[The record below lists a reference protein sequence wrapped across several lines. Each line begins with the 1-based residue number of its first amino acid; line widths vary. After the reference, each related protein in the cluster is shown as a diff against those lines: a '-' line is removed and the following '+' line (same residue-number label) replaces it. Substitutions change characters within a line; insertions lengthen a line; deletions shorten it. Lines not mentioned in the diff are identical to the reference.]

1 MFSLE
6 ILEYAVLAGGI
17 FVAISFVALIV
28 ARRHIDRGRTEVEDA
43 VLRLEPVIQAWLV
56 LEGDEDAERVRSTL
70 RGMSPYAAFRSLA
83 RLATQQ
89 VTFERQQV
97 LARALRGEPWVASIL
112 KDARS
117 RLWWRRFDAARL
129 LCVVG
134 GEDDSDP
141 IASLIDDKSPAVRLV
156 AMDAAARLKGR
167 PLVDHE
173 LETLPSRQDAVQAYQ
188 IAALSRH
195 PRLVAEAL
203 VARLTQDAPVASL
216 NAWIDASGAL
226 ANPHALERAREL
238 ASHPAPE
245 VRLHVARALRRYA
258 EPDTPAVLLRL
269 LADSDWRVRAQAARA
284 LGALRA
290 GVAIAQLTEA
300 VRDPAW
306 WVRYRSALA
315 LAQIGGPARIALM
328 ELTQCDDRMACDM
341 SMLVA
346 GLSSAAVI
354 EMSEV

>member
-1 MFSLE
+1 MFTLE
-6 ILEYAVLAGGI
+6 ALQLAVYSVGI
-17 FVAISFVALIV
+17 VVGICFLALIV
-28 ARRHIDRGRTEVEDA
+28 ARWRIDLGRDA
-43 VLRLEPVIQAWLV
+43 VEAAVSRLEPVLQAWLV
-56 LEGDEDAERVRSTL
+56 LEGAENSSRVRSTL
-70 RGMSPYAAFRSLA
+70 AVMPPYAAFRSLA

-97 LARALRGEPWVASIL
+97 LAGALRGEPWVASIL
-112 KDARS
+112 KHARS
-117 RLWWRRFDAARL
+117 KLWWRRFDAARL

-134 GEDDSDP
+134 GEQDGDL
-141 IASLIDDKSPAVRLV
+141 IAKLIDDRSPAVRLV

-173 LETLPSRQDAVQAYQ
+173 LDTLPLRQDAVQAYQ

-203 VARLTQDAPVASL
+203 LARLTPDAPVASL

-226 ANPHALERAREL
+226 ANPSALERVLEL

-245 VRLHVARALRRYA
+245 VRLHVARALRRHA
-258 EPDTPAVLLRL
+258 APETPPVLLRL

-284 LGALRA
+284 LGALRC
-290 GVAIAQLTEA
+290 GVAIRELKVA
-300 VRDPAW
+300 VRDPSW

-328 ELTQCDDRMACDM
+328 EMTHCDDRMACDM
-341 SMLVA
+341 STLVA